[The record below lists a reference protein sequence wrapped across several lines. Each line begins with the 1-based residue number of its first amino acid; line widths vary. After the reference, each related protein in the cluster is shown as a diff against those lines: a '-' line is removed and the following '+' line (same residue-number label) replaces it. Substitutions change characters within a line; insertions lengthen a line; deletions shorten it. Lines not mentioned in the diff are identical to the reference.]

1 LPFEVL
7 VFRQRPSARTV
18 FGAVVTVGGVGLLN
32 F

>member
-7 VFRQRPSARTV
+7 VFRQRPSAWTV
-18 FGAVVTVGGVGLLN
+18 LGAAATIGGVGLMN